1 MKRSSIAALTAFAS
15 ILLLTAPSFAGNTSP
30 YRTVAGNTSSIVPG
44 SALPLS
50 LRPSTNVLDKSVYRT
65 VAGNTSSIVPG
76 SVLPLWLRPSTNVL
90 DKSVRTQA
98 GSHFQSISQLQDA
111 QKAAQEAAQ
120 K

>member
-1 MKRSSIAALTAFAS
+1 MKHSSVEALTAFAFV
-15 ILLLTAPSFAGNTSP
+15 LLLTAPSFAGNTSP
-30 YRTVAGNTSSIVPG
+30 YRTVAVNTSSAVPG
-44 SALPLS
+44 SALPL
-50 LRPSTNVLDKSVYRT
+50 L
-65 VAGNTSSIVPG
+65 
-76 SVLPLWLRPSTNVL
+76 LRPSTNVL